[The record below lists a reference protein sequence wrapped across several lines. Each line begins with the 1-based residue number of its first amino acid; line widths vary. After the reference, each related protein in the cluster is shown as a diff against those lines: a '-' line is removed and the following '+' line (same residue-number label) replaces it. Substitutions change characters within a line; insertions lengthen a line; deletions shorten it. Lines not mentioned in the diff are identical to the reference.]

1 LTIISMVRASVGS
14 LNQAGFTPNSDG
26 INDILRPIAVGVE
39 RINYFRVFNRWGEMV
54 FSTTIPGKGWDGKL
68 NGIPQAAG
76 IFIYYLEMEGLS
88 GHKLEQKGT
97 VLLSR

>member
-1 LTIISMVRASVGS
+1 LRVPLANKNKLVR
-14 LNQAGFTPNSDG
+14 
-26 INDILRPIAVGVE
+26 LRI
-39 RINYFRVFNRWGEMV
+39 YNRWGEMV
-54 FSTTIPGKGWDGKL
+54 FSTTISGKGWDGKL